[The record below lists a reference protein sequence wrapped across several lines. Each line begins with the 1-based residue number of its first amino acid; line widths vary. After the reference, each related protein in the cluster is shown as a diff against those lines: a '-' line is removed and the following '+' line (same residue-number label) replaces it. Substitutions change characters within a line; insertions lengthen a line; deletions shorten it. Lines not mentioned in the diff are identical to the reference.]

1 MVNDIFYKLAN
12 QTVNLMNK
20 PTTKGEALLI
30 RIKTIF
36 ERWNSEPITDENLKS
51 IYQDIENILEEAKE
65 AEQ

>member
-36 ERWNSEPITDENLKS
+36 ERWNSEQITDENLKS